1 MTGMDRHTGKP
12 LAGLDHLRQSC
23 GDIIGTPIGTRI
35 CLREYGSFVPELIDQ
50 PMNQLT
56 RTRVFA
62 ATALALSRWER
73 RLRLARVGLSAGD
86 EAGAFVLD
94 IAGDALDASGRRAPV
109 AFTLPVRAQSAL
121 AN

>member
-12 LAGLDHLRQSC
+12 LSGVDHLRQSC
-23 GDIIGTPIGTRI
+23 GDIIGTPLGTRI

-56 RTRVFA
+56 RTRIFA

-73 RLRLARVGLSAGD
+73 RLRLTRVGLSAGD
-86 EAGAFVLD
+86 QPGAFVIEIHG
-94 IAGDALDASGRRAPV
+94 IAHDPNGRRTPV
-109 AFTLPVRAQSAL
+109 TLSLPVRAQSAF

>member
-12 LAGLDHLRQSC
+12 LSGLAHLRQSC
-23 GDIIGTPIGTRI
+23 ADIIGTPLGTRI

-56 RTRVFA
+56 RTRIFA

-73 RLRLARVGLSAGD
+73 RLRLTRVGLSAGD
-86 EAGAFVLD
+86 QPGEFVLD
-94 IAGDALDASGRRAPV
+94 IAGIAADANGRRAPV
-109 AFTLPVRAQSAL
+109 TFTLPVRAQSAI

>member
-12 LAGLDHLRQSC
+12 LSGLAHLRQSC
-23 GDIIGTPIGTRI
+23 ADIISTPLGTRI

-56 RTRVFA
+56 RTRIFA

-73 RLRLARVGLSAGD
+73 RIRLTRVGLSAGD
-86 EAGAFVLD
+86 QPGEFILD
-94 IAGDALDASGRRAPV
+94 IAGIAADASGRRAPV
-109 AFTLPVRAQSAL
+109 TFTLPVRAQSAF